1 MARFMT
7 SELSTVAGGL
17 DHPECV
23 AIGLDGKLFA
33 GGEGGQIYRISP
45 DGSEVSEFARPRGES
60 GGIALD
66 VAETC
71 TSATCPAISTG
82 SHPKARCPCTPPAHL
97 TCPPSSR
104 ISRSSTPTATFSGV
118 TRRLGKAHGMR
129 YVVRPD
135 GRTEV
140 AIPDWLAFPNGMVYD
155 AEQGWLHIVQSS
167 ARNIVRVRIAGGH
180 PVDRPEV
187 YVSLPDGTLP
197 DGVALGRERQHLRRC
212 YEPDIV
218 YVVEPTRRLDVV
230 VEGIVFG
237 VLNRP
242 TNVAFGHKATEPFR
256 ELRRWRDQ
264 RAHGRGERDA
274 AVLPGLAWHRLVL
287 ESVNLR
293 EER

>member
-45 DGSEVSEFARPRGES
+45 DGSEVSEFANTRGES

-66 VAETC
+66 AAGNLYECNLSGHLNRITPEGDV
-71 TSATCPAISTG
+71 SVYSTG
-82 SHPKARCPCTPPAHL
+82 TPELPAFFPNFPVFDTHGNL
-97 TCPPSSR
+97 FWSD
-104 ISRSSTPTATFSGV
+104 SGDW
-118 TRRLGKAHGMR
+118 GKLNGR
-129 YVVRPD
+129 VYVVRSD

-140 AIPDWLAFPNGMVYD
+140 AIPDWLAFPNGMAFD
-155 AEQGWLHIVQSS
+155 AEQGWLYIVQSS
-167 ARNIVRVRIAGGH
+167 ARNIVRVRIADGH

-197 DGVALGRERQHLRRC
+197 DGVALAESGNIYVAC

-230 VEGIVFG
+230 VEGIAFG

-242 TNVAFGHKATEPFR
+242 TNVAFGHKATELYFANYGAG
-256 ELRRWRDQ
+256 EISVLTV
-264 RAHGRGERDA
+264 GERGMPLCYPD
-274 AVLPGLAWHRLVL
+274 LPGIG
-287 ESVNLR
+287 
-293 EER
+293 